1 MTADDIRAALHDC
14 YDPDIP
20 LNLVDLGLIDCI
32 ELTHDY
38 EAPGA
43 NIPGVPPRYRIALAL
58 TPTTHDEAKTAQ
70 LTAQIQNRLAGIES
84 ISRTTITLTEA
95 PPWTTQRI
103 TPAGRRILNLD
114 NPFSILNNPIAKTNA
129 R

>member
-1 MTADDIRAALHDC
+1 MTDDDIRDALRDC

-20 LNLVDLGLIDCI
+20 LNLVDLGLIDHI
-32 ELTHDY
+32 ELTRDH
-38 EAPGA
+38 EAPGT
-43 NIPGVPPRYRIALAL
+43 NIPGVPPRYRIALSL
-58 TPTTHDEAKTAQ
+58 TPTTHDEAKIAH

-84 ISRTTITLTEA
+84 ISRSTITLNQA